1 MNRNVALLP
10 AIVLCGCAPNP
21 AVEAAAAADL
31 VAMVQES
38 VGEYSGVETTRV
50 GPYVAVNRTQR
61 SIYPQAITH
70 GSFVESNGCV
80 AFRPVTG
87 TLLTPIFPHGTRLV
101 SNANGNFDIVIEA
114 SRVSFGREYSVV
126 GGEVPLPSEG
136 IALAAAVSATC
147 PATYYLVGSVNE
159 RG

>member
-31 VAMVQES
+31 VSMVQES
-38 VGEYSGVETTRV
+38 VGEYSGVETT
-50 GPYVAVNRTQR
+50 YVAVNLTER
-61 SIYPQAITH
+61 SIYPKAITH
-70 GSFVESNGCV
+70 GSFVKSNGCV

-87 TLLTPIFPHGTRLV
+87 TLLTPIFPHGTRLA
-101 SNANGNFDIVIEA
+101 SNANGNFDLVIEA
-114 SRVSFGREYSVV
+114 SRVSFGREYFV
-126 GGEVPLPSEG
+126 GGGVVPLPSEG
-136 IALAAAVSATC
+136 IALAAPVPATC
-147 PATYYLVGSVNE
+147 SASYYLVGSVNE